1 MVILT
6 LSLSFCL
13 SSLSIFASVS
23 PTIPL
28 SLSLSV
34 RNFACRRKL
43 NWNAENIAKKELV
56 TCVSQAPAAEVAAS
70 RAKSKSIAEISW
82 PETPLLKL
90 LLLLLLCCMWHAVK
104 VSNYTSGGNSVNLA
118 SPRCCC
124 HRYRRRGTFS
134 LLSDILVKVSITVQ
148 KIFEFSDC
156 LWFALL
162 LCSRVCPPAF
172 RQIQHNPHVTHSA
185 TRRRRAYCAGHC
197 DKLPPPPPPALLAT
211 LSCHWWRPTT
221 K

>member
-1 MVILT
+1 MVILA

-34 RNFACRRKL
+34 HNFACRRKL

-56 TCVSQAPAAEVAAS
+56 TCVSQAPAAVEAAAS

-90 LLLLLLCCMWHAVK
+90 FLLFLLHVACCKSIKLHFRRKQRRLGIASLLLSPLP
-104 VSNYTSGGNSVNLA
+104 TSRHFQFVIGHPSEGFD
-118 SPRCCC
+118 
-124 HRYRRRGTFS
+124 Y
-134 LLSDILVKVSITVQ
+134 
-148 KIFEFSDC
+148 
-156 LWFALL
+156 
-162 LCSRVCPPAF
+162 CSKNF
-172 RQIQHNPHVTHSA
+172 
-185 TRRRRAYCAGHC
+185 
-197 DKLPPPPPPALLAT
+197 
-211 LSCHWWRPTT
+211 
-221 K
+221 